1 MSKAEVVP
9 EDESALESCL
19 HCEINDL
26 VQEHVEGQETVDIA
40 DLAGS
45 DHDHTDR
52 VLPAAVTPSHR
63 VLSPASTGP
72 A

>member
-1 MSKAEVVP
+1 MVSKREVVP

-26 VQEHVEGQETVDIA
+26 VHEHVEGQETVDLA
-40 DLAGS
+40 DLAARMAES
-45 DHDHTDR
+45 
-52 VLPAAVTPSHR
+52 
-63 VLSPASTGP
+63 LSPA